1 MYKAEWPLDRQ
12 LESLLFHRFMVVPRL
27 GPRPRS
33 AKPWFE
39 SMVGSTP
46 GDGTPI
52 GYSWRWGVDDAKPY
66 IRNTVELLGSLTGT
80 PADVLNETA
89 AKEFL
94 WEVGKT

>member
-1 MYKAEWPLDRQ
+1 
-12 LESLLFHRFMVVPRL
+12 MVVPRL

-33 AKPWFE
+33 AKPWFK

-66 IRNTVELLGSLTGT
+66 IRNTVELSGSLTGT
-80 PADVLNETA
+80 PADILNETA